1 MYLFLPFVWLIA
13 FCSAHGLHRLGLPNY
28 LVLDD
33 FKYHGLRVQTW
44 AVMHFGRHFRNSCEL
59 HDARRNVVAAVLAA
73 EKTGARVLGLGALNK
88 AQFLNRGGLDLL
100 EELPTDR
107 HMRITHGDQLTAAA
121 VVETVKRLVAKLPPG
136 TVKPFLTGATSK
148 TGKAVALALLQQ
160 GISVICHSHQPRK
173 TGGVGELWPGNSFE
187 IAAWSQIDLVDCGE
201 N

>member
-1 MYLFLPFVWLIA
+1 M
-13 FCSAHGLHRLGLPNY
+13 
-28 LVLDD
+28 
-33 FKYHGLRVQTW
+33 QTW
-44 AVMHFGRHFRNSCEL
+44 AVLHFGRHFRNSCEL

-107 HMRITHGDQLTAAA
+107 RMRITHGDQLTAAA

-136 TVKPFLTGATSK
+136 TEKPFLTGATSK

-160 GISVICHSHQPRK
+160 GISVICHSQSPERREELESYGLETASKLRHGAKSILWIVGKFDPRWCVQ
-173 TGGVGELWPGNSFE
+173 TIFF
-187 IAAWSQIDLVDCGE
+187 LVLVLSSTV
-201 N
+201 